1 MRSRA
6 LVLCL
11 ALVAAGAWAATPPAA
26 EQTETAPIGATA
38 GESIGDL
45 IQLINLWH
53 DANLKADSDQIVKWE
68 RRIIEFF
75 RRDIEQTRWRYEVCR
90 KRTEGFTSRA
100 KGVPLTAEQ
109 LEVLDDLADVDQW
122 LKVKKRLL
130 KGFENSQAFSNRY
143 RLVGDYLQV
152 LRMEH
157 DQTQVKMA
165 ENQDPE

>member
-1 MRSRA
+1 MHARL

-11 ALVAAGAWAATPPAA
+11 TLFVAGAWAAEPPAA
-26 EQTETAPIGATA
+26 EPNEAAAVETGR

-45 IQLINLWH
+45 IHLNDLWH
-53 DANLKADSDQIVKWE
+53 DANLKADSDQIAKWE
-68 RRIIEFF
+68 RRINEFL
-75 RRDIEQTRWRYEVCR
+75 RADIEQTRWRYEVCR
-90 KRTEGFTSRA
+90 KQTEGYSS
-100 KGVPLTAEQ
+100 KVNGVPLSAEQ
-109 LEVLDDLADVDQW
+109 LEVLDELADVDQW

-157 DQTQVKMA
+157 DQLQVKMA